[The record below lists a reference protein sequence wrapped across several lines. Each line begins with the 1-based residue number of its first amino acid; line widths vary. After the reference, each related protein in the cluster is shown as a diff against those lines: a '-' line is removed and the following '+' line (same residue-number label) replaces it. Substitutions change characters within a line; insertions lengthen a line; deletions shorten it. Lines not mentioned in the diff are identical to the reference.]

1 MRKRIK
7 RSIKGTLM
15 KAFLVPV
22 LFIIILG
29 TVSYVTASNTIRS
42 KVEESSMSNVL
53 AMSMYCDLLLNNV
66 SSKSLEKVTG
76 SALTSYYEAFFK
88 QDGIEGKN
96 YGVMRRLT
104 LSRLVRV

>member
-1 MRKRIK
+1 
-7 RSIKGTLM
+7 M

-53 AMSMYCDLLLNNV
+53 AMSMYCDVKIYTKYVNV
-66 SSKSLEKVTG
+66 VT
-76 SALTSYYEAFFK
+76 E
-88 QDGIEGKN
+88 E
-96 YGVMRRLT
+96 
-104 LSRLVRV
+104 